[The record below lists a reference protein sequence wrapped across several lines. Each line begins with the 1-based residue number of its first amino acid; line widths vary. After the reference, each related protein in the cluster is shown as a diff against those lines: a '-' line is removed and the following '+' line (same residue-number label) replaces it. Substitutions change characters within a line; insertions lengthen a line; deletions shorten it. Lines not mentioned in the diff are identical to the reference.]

1 MTMKPIRSNELEFWN
16 NLVSDEFRSKQEDIE
31 TEISQKAQDV
41 SDNTNDAFI
50 KKCGVESDLKEKT
63 KKYEKYLDFKITK
76 KEKENSLYREYAD
89 SRDNMLEK
97 LQRLSKSRN
106 WDRSFSDTDVTP
118 DDIKKNLRDC
128 NYREAYKHAEKKHAV
143 YNQLRRIKKNCK
155 VAIHTGADIK
165 DVVATL
171 SNEMK
176 KAQIDLDVPSS
187 LLGLPSPK

>member
-16 NLVSDEFRSKQEDIE
+16 NLVSDEFRSKQEDIQ
-31 TEISQKAQDV
+31 TELSQKAQEV

-50 KKCGVESDLKEKT
+50 KKCGVDSDLKDAE
-63 KKYEKYLDFKITK
+63 KKYAKYLDFKITK
-76 KEKENSLYREYAD
+76 KEKENALYREYAD
-89 SRDNMLEK
+89 AREIILEK

-106 WDRSFSDTDVTP
+106 WNSSFSDNDVDP
-118 DDIKKNLRDC
+118 DDIKRKLRDC
-128 NYREAYKHAEKKHAV
+128 NYDEAYKVAEQKHAV
-143 YNQLRRIKKNCK
+143 YNQLKKIKKNCK

-165 DVVATL
+165 DVVVTL

-176 KAQIDLDVPSS
+176 KAQISLDVPSS